1 VFDKDGGR
9 IEEGSLTSRPPGGNV
24 SYVGEL
30 TYKDLS
36 PMANFAFEALRSID
50 YRQMAILLDGP
61 LDGEIITRVAFDGI
75 SQGDGA
81 SRNFVT
87 RSIARLPI
95 QFRLNIRAP
104 FMQLVSS
111 MRSLYDPEFI
121 RDPQL
126 LGLTGPN
133 AAPSGQV
140 NPEKPGVQS
149 SESEAKR

>member
-1 VFDKDGGR
+1 MRCSRRGLR
-9 IEEGSLTSRPPGGNV
+9 SRPPGGNL

-30 TYKDLS
+30 TYKDLT
-36 PMANFAFEALRSID
+36 PIANFAFGALRSIN
-50 YRQMAILLDGP
+50 YRKMAIQLDGP

-75 SQGDGA
+75 SQGEGA
-81 SRNFVT
+81 SRNFLT
-87 RSIARLPI
+87 RRIARLPI

-126 LGLTGPN
+126 LGLITPN
-133 AAPSGQV
+133 AAPSGPA
-140 NPEKPGVQS
+140 NREKPGVQS
-149 SESEAKR
+149 PESDGKP